1 MSDLEFGGQGPADGA
16 PEGGP
21 QASEKA
27 SEQRE
32 KQREA
37 FRKASGKLAAAK
49 KDEKKTKKREK
60 SLAFLLSIF
69 IKESEHDEDQRI
81 FNTLVTLLKGDI
93 PAEFLMGILALL
105 YPTLRQ
111 VILESTE
118 DEASLINYQENA
130 RILTLLHAPKLS
142 IENVMDFDHEALPD
156 EVKQEI
162 NTWVQILL
170 TCISFHP
177 EWILPKVFIDGKVNS
192 LSVQLSSFVLEKFL
206 AMYKIQGE
214 FAQIRTF
221 SQYILQGVLQ
231 KMAGQFSTSR
241 ELENVA
247 SED

>member
-1 MSDLEFGGQGPADGA
+1 MSDLEFGGYQPSDNPSENAA
-16 PEGGP
+16 
-21 QASEKA
+21 ASEKA

-32 KQREA
+32 AQREA
-37 FRKASGKLAAAK
+37 FQKASQKLAATK
-49 KDEKKTKKREK
+49 KDEKKTKKRER
-60 SLAFLLSIF
+60 SLAALLAIF

-81 FNTLVTLLKGDI
+81 FNTLVTLLKEDI

-142 IENVMDFDHEALPD
+142 LENVMDFDHEALPD

-162 NTWVQILL
+162 NTWVQILM

-177 EWILPKVFIDGKVNS
+177 QWILPKVFIEGKVNS

-214 FAQIRTF
+214 FSQIRVF
-221 SQYILQGVLQ
+221 SEYILRGVLQ
-231 KMAGQFSTSR
+231 KMSGQFSSSR
-241 ELENVA
+241 ELKDGALE
-247 SED
+247 E